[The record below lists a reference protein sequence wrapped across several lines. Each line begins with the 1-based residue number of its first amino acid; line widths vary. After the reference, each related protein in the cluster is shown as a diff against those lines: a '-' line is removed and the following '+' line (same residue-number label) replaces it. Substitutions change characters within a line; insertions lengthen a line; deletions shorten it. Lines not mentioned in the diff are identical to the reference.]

1 MEVAMKDTKN
11 DQLNAYLR
19 DAHSIELQALA
30 QLRTAPH
37 LAADERIA
45 EMFRAHLAETEM
57 HERLVRG
64 RLEARGATPSALKD
78 GVMAAGGKGFVLF
91 ARIQPDTPG
100 KLVTHAYSYEHLEQ
114 AGYAMLAEAAHW
126 AGDDDT
132 TAVARRIQAEEAR
145 MGERL
150 AQHFEDSLDASVGGL
165 APEDLED
172 KLVASLA
179 DAHALESQTVT
190 LLDRAPQLVDD
201 PALASE
207 FDAAREQSERHR
219 DRLEARL
226 DDHGARPSRIKDAAL
241 RLGGFNWSLFF
252 QAQPDSPAKL
262 TAFAYAVEHLKIGG
276 NAHLQG
282 LARRAGDHET
292 VVALDEILADERR
305 TAAALES
312 QFGHAVNVS
321 LGQPA

>member
-1 MEVAMKDTKN
+1 MKDN
-11 DQLNAYLR
+11 HDDQLNAYLR
-19 DAHSIELQALA
+19 DAHSIEQQALA
-30 QLRTAPH
+30 QLRSAPDTAGN
-37 LAADERIA
+37 ERIA
-45 EMFRAHLAETEM
+45 ELFRAHLAETET
-57 HERLVRG
+57 HERLVRE
-64 RLEARGATPSALKD
+64 RLEARGAAPSRVKD

-91 ARIQPDTPG
+91 ARLQPDTPG

-114 AGYAMLAEAAHW
+114 AGYAMLAEAARW

-132 TAVARRIQAEEAR
+132 AAVAGGIQADELH

-150 AQHFEDSLDASVGGL
+150 AQHFEDSLDASVGDL
-165 APEDLED
+165 PAEDLED
-172 KLVASLA
+172 KLASSLA
-179 DAHALESQTVT
+179 DAHALESQAIT

-201 PALASE
+201 APLTSI
-207 FDAAREQSERHR
+207 FNGARERSESHR
-219 DRLEARL
+219 ELLSGRL
-226 DDHGARPSRIKDAAL
+226 DGHDARPSRIKDAAL

-262 TAFAYAVEHLKIGG
+262 TAFVYAVEHLKIGG
-276 NAHLQG
+276 NTHLRG
-282 LARRAGDHET
+282 LARRAGDQET
-292 VVALDEILADERR
+292 VTVLDGILGDERR